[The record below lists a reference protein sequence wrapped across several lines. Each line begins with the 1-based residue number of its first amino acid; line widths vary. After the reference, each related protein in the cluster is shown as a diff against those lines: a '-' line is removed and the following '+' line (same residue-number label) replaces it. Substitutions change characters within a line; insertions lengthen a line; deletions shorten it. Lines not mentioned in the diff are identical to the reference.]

1 MRFKLL
7 NNSTA
12 ASIQALKT
20 GKADLAVVSSDP
32 AAAPPLRVKTLRGYQ
47 EILIGGQKFQHLK
60 GGKLSLRELAD
71 CPWIS
76 HTSGSITRDFFNQY
90 FQEHGL
96 SFQPDIELATT
107 DMILPA
113 VRHNLG
119 IGFIP
124 AEFATEDLRQGT
136 VFEIAVEEKLPQR
149 SIQLVYDTEYP
160 QSVASKT
167 FLEFLFR

>member
-1 MRFKLL
+1 
-7 NNSTA
+7 
-12 ASIQALKT
+12 
-20 GKADLAVVSSDP
+20 
-32 AAAPPLRVKTLRGYQ
+32 
-47 EILIGGQKFQHLK
+47 
-60 GGKLSLRELAD
+60 
-71 CPWIS
+71 
-76 HTSGSITRDFFNQY
+76 
-90 FQEHGL
+90 
-96 SFQPDIELATT
+96 
-107 DMILPA
+107 MILPA

-167 FLEFLFR
+167 FRVPFPVTISKKYGSNAGFVFYRRILSWYNTHG

>member
-1 MRFKLL
+1 
-7 NNSTA
+7 
-12 ASIQALKT
+12 
-20 GKADLAVVSSDP
+20 
-32 AAAPPLRVKTLRGYQ
+32 
-47 EILIGGQKFQHLK
+47 
-60 GGKLSLRELAD
+60 
-71 CPWIS
+71 
-76 HTSGSITRDFFNQY
+76 
-90 FQEHGL
+90 
-96 SFQPDIELATT
+96 
-107 DMILPA
+107 MILPA

-136 VFEIAVEEKLPQR
+136 VFEIARGGKSSPQR

>member
-1 MRFKLL
+1 
-7 NNSTA
+7 
-12 ASIQALKT
+12 
-20 GKADLAVVSSDP
+20 
-32 AAAPPLRVKTLRGYQ
+32 
-47 EILIGGQKFQHLK
+47 
-60 GGKLSLRELAD
+60 
-71 CPWIS
+71 
-76 HTSGSITRDFFNQY
+76 
-90 FQEHGL
+90 
-96 SFQPDIELATT
+96 
-107 DMILPA
+107 MILPA

-124 AEFATEDLRQGT
+124 AEFAAEDLRQGT